1 MSRKNIFAL
10 FVMLGL
16 SAGIFWWEARKINF
30 ESMLSTFKSLNFFW
44 LGVAFLSI
52 LLSYAVEAWVL
63 HTLLKKKED
72 RRFNWWEMYRIPLI
86 QALFN
91 AITPFSSG
99 GQPAQ
104 LVGLMQSKI
113 DGGRASSV
121 LLMKFVIYQGMV
133 LINFVVAMIVS
144 FENVAK
150 HFSGLS
156 LMILFGLVIHVVTIS
171 FLLMIMYYYSF
182 TKKMVQAVLKPI
194 LFFLKEEKREQILQS
209 SLRGIDSFYK
219 ESLVLKQE
227 KQKVIKAAILTFL
240 QLLLYYLVVYFVL
253 LSLNVHHINLL
264 DVVVMQIMIVMITS
278 IFPVPGGTGGAEVS
292 FKALFSGF
300 IPSAS
305 GLILAMFLWRFITYF
320 FGMFLGVIGI
330 LKKPKLKKIKH
341 DAKAKLWSENK

>member
-10 FVMLGL
+10 LIMLGL
-16 SAGIFWWEARKINF
+16 SAGIFWWEARKIDF
-30 ESMLSTFKSLNFFW
+30 DHMIHTFRNLNFFW
-44 LGVAFLSI
+44 LAVAFASM

-63 HTLLKKKED
+63 HTLLKKEND
-72 RRFNWWEMYRIPLI
+72 RKFGWWEMYRIPLI

-91 AITPFSSG
+91 AITPFSAG

-104 LVGLMQSKI
+104 LVGMMQSKI

-133 LINFVVAMIVS
+133 LINFIVAMVVS
-144 FENVAK
+144 FQSVAR
-150 HFSGLS
+150 HFGGLA
-156 LMILFGLVIHVVTIS
+156 LMIVFGLVIHVVTIS

-182 TKKMVQAVLKPI
+182 TKKMVRVVLKPV
-194 LFFLKEEKREQILQS
+194 LFFLKEAKRDKILES
-209 SLRGIDSFYK
+209 ANRSIDSFYK
-219 ESLVLKQE
+219 ESLVLKE
-227 KQKVIKAAILTFL
+227 ERQKVVKAALLTFL

-253 LSLNVHHINLL
+253 LSLNVTHVSML
-264 DVVVMQIMIVMITS
+264 DVIVMQIMIVMITS

-292 FKALFSGF
+292 FKALFAGF

-320 FGMFLGVIGI
+320 FGMFLGLIGI
-330 LKKPKLKKIKH
+330 SKKPNLKKRNITLK
-341 DAKAKLWSENK
+341 

>member
-10 FVMLGL
+10 LVMLGL
-16 SAGIFWWEARKINF
+16 SAGIFWWEARSINF
-30 ESMLSTFKSLNFFW
+30 ESLVNTFKGLNFFW
-44 LGVAFLSI
+44 LFVAFASM

-63 HTLLKKKED
+63 HTLLKKKDD
-72 RRFNWWEMYRIPLI
+72 RKFGLWEMYRIPLI

-133 LINFVVAMIVS
+133 LINFIIAMIVS
-144 FENVAK
+144 FQSVAK
-150 HFSGLS
+150 HFTGLA
-156 LMILFGLVIHVVTIS
+156 LMIVFGLVIHVVTIS
-171 FLLMIMYYYSF
+171 FLLMIMYYYNF
-182 TKKMVQAVLKPI
+182 TKKMVQVVLKPV
-194 LFFLKEEKREQILQS
+194 LFFLKEEKRDRILES
-209 SLRGIDSFYK
+209 ADHSIDSFYN

-227 KQKVIKAAILTFL
+227 RKKVIKAALLTIV
-240 QLLLYYLVVYFVL
+240 QLFLYYFVVYFVL
-253 LSLNVHHINLL
+253 LALNVDHVNLL
-264 DVVVMQIMIVMITS
+264 DVIVMQIMIVMIVS

-292 FKALFSGF
+292 FKTLFAGF

-320 FGMFLGVIGI
+320 FGMFLGIIGVSKKPN
-330 LKKPKLKKIKH
+330 LKKNE
-341 DAKAKLWSENK
+341 A

>member
-10 FVMLGL
+10 LVMLGL
-16 SAGIFWWEARKINF
+16 SAGIFWWEARSIDF
-30 ESMLSTFKSLNFFW
+30 ESMVNTFKGLNFFW
-44 LGVAFLSI
+44 LIVAFLSM

-72 RRFNWWEMYRIPLI
+72 RKFGWWEMYRIPLI

-91 AITPFSSG
+91 AITPFSAG

-104 LVGLMQSKI
+104 LLGMMQSKI

-133 LINFVVAMIVS
+133 LINFIVAMVVS
-144 FENVAK
+144 FQSVAR
-150 HFSGLS
+150 HFGGLA
-156 LMILFGLVIHVVTIS
+156 LMIVFGLIIHVVTIS
-171 FLLMIMYYYSF
+171 FLLMIMYYYNF
-182 TKKMVQAVLKPI
+182 TKRMVQVVLKPV
-194 LFFLKEEKREQILQS
+194 LFFLKPEKRDRILAS
-209 SLRGIDSFYK
+209 ADRSIDSFYN
-219 ESLVLKQE
+219 ESLVLKE
-227 KQKVIKAAILTFL
+227 ERKKVIKAAILTFI

-253 LSLNVHHINLL
+253 LALNVHHINLL

-320 FGMFLGVIGI
+320 FGMFLGVIGV
-330 LKKPKLKKIKH
+330 LKKPNLNKKEV
-341 DAKAKLWSENK
+341 SR

>member
-10 FVMLGL
+10 LVMLGL
-16 SAGIFWWEARKINF
+16 GAGIFWWEAKDINF
-30 ESMLSTFKSLNFFW
+30 ESLVNIFKGLNFFW
-44 LGVAFLSI
+44 LVIAFVSM

-72 RRFNWWEMYRIPLI
+72 RKFGWWEMYRIPLI

-133 LINFVVAMIVS
+133 LINFVVAMLVS
-144 FENVAK
+144 FQSVAR
-150 HFSGLS
+150 HFGGLA
-156 LMILFGLVIHVVTIS
+156 LLILFGLVIHVVTIS
-171 FLLMIMYYYSF
+171 FLLMIMYYYNF
-182 TKKMVQAVLKPI
+182 TKRMVQVVLKPV
-194 LFFLKEEKREQILQS
+194 LFFLKDEKRDKILES
-209 SLRGIDSFYK
+209 ADRSIDSFYN
-219 ESLVLKQE
+219 ESLVLKKE
-227 KQKVIKAAILTFL
+227 RKKVIKAAVLTVL
-240 QLLLYYLVVYFVL
+240 QLFLYYFVVYFVL
-253 LSLNVHHINLL
+253 LALNVHHINLL
-264 DVVVMQIMIVMITS
+264 DVIVMQIMIVMITS

-292 FKALFSGF
+292 FKALFAGF

-320 FGMFLGVIGI
+320 FGMFLGMIGVS
-330 LKKPKLKKIKH
+330 KKPNLNKN
-341 DAKAKLWSENK
+341 KA

>member
-10 FVMLGL
+10 LVMLGL
-16 SAGIFWWEARKINF
+16 SAGIFWWEARSIDF
-30 ESMLSTFKSLNFFW
+30 ESMVNTFKGLNFFW
-44 LGVAFLSI
+44 LIVAFLSM

-72 RRFNWWEMYRIPLI
+72 RKFGWWEMYRIPLI

-91 AITPFSSG
+91 AITPFSAG

-104 LVGLMQSKI
+104 LLGMMQSKI

-133 LINFVVAMIVS
+133 LINFIVAMVVS
-144 FENVAK
+144 FQSVAR
-150 HFSGLS
+150 HFGGLA
-156 LMILFGLVIHVVTIS
+156 LMIVFGLVIHVVTIS
-171 FLLMIMYYYSF
+171 FLLMIMYYYNF
-182 TKKMVQAVLKPI
+182 TKRMVQVVLKPV
-194 LFFLKEEKREQILQS
+194 LFFLKPEKRDRILAS
-209 SLRGIDSFYK
+209 ADRSIDSFYN
-219 ESLVLKQE
+219 ESLVLKE
-227 KQKVIKAAILTFL
+227 ERKKVIKAAILTFI

-253 LSLNVHHINLL
+253 LALNVHHINLL

-320 FGMFLGVIGI
+320 FGMFLGVIGV
-330 LKKPKLKKIKH
+330 LKKPNLNKKEI
-341 DAKAKLWSENK
+341 SR

>member
-10 FVMLGL
+10 LVMLGL
-16 SAGIFWWEARKINF
+16 VGLIFWWEARKINF
-30 ESMLSTFKSLNFFW
+30 ESLVTTFKGLNFFW
-44 LGVAFLSI
+44 LFVAFASM

-72 RRFNWWEMYRIPLI
+72 RKFGWWEMYRIPLI

-133 LINFVVAMIVS
+133 LINFIIAMIVS
-144 FENVAK
+144 FQRVAQ
-150 HFSGLS
+150 HFAGLAW
-156 LMILFGLVIHVVTIS
+156 MIVFGLVIHVVTIS
-171 FLLMIMYYYSF
+171 FLLMIMYYYNF
-182 TKKMVQAVLKPI
+182 TKKMVQVVLKPV
-194 LFFLKEEKREQILQS
+194 LFFLKEEKRDKILKSSMQS
-209 SLRGIDSFYK
+209 IDSFYN
-219 ESLVLKQE
+219 ESLVLKKE
-227 KQKVIKAAILTFL
+227 KKKVIKASILTII
-240 QLLLYYLVVYFVL
+240 QLFLYYFVVYFVL
-253 LSLNVHHINLL
+253 LALNVDHVNIL
-264 DVVVMQIMIVMITS
+264 DVLVMQIMIVMIVS

-292 FKALFSGF
+292 FKTLFAGF

-305 GLILAMFLWRFITYF
+305 GLILAMFLWRFITYL
-320 FGMFLGVIGI
+320 FGMFLGIFAVS
-330 LKKPKLKKIKH
+330 KKPKVK
-341 DAKAKLWSENK
+341 